1 MLVDFNTLEE
11 SRIWIYQCNRKFSD
25 TEFSEIEI
33 GRPFLKNCT
42 ACTGLIVIST
52 YTIVL

>member
-1 MLVDFNTLEE
+1 MLVDFNTLPEE

-33 GRPFLKNCT
+33 GLKTFLENW
-42 ACTGLIVIST
+42 AAWHWSGIIIST
-52 YTIVL
+52 